1 MQFSATGLLVQHSN
15 GPTEAAG
22 DFPSTTIPSPFL
34 KHRAVL
40 HDRPHSAETFAK
52 ARPPPGQLDMFKGW
66 SDGIVDAT
74 LQPYNLQVFN
84 DGVILEVVKVVV

>member
-1 MQFSATGLLVQHSN
+1 MTDL
-15 GPTEAAG
+15 T
-22 DFPSTTIPSPFL
+22 
-34 KHRAVL
+34 
-40 HDRPHSAETFAK
+40 SAETFAK